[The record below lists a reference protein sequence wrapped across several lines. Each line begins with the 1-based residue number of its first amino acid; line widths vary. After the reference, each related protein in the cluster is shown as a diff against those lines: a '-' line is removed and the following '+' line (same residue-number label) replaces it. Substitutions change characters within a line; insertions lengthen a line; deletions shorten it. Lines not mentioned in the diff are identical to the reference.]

1 MLKRVIGI
9 RTRRLQAMRD
19 KNSNRKIKFNDY
31 LYVSFGLIAD
41 KLKSEENFDK
51 ELIRLSSVYTIQK
64 GDWIN
69 GQRIEIRCLRHES
82 QGLVSELKKLGLKVE
97 YTPFPINAFVHC
109 NLKGKADIAKEIAQ
123 NLSSSLSKLI
133 MNIIEHCTRE
143 PLQLRVNQDKKMVI
157 GRDFSNKCETEIAYV
172 AIIKGNLCIIDTT
185 DKTYPSDV
193 LTINDKFE
201 IIDALLKL
209 LG

>member
-1 MLKRVIGI
+1 
-9 RTRRLQAMRD
+9 MRD

-64 GDWIN
+64 GNWIN

-82 QGLVSELKKLGLKVE
+82 QGLVSELKKLGVKVE
-97 YTPFPINAFVHC
+97 YTPYRMNEFVKC
-109 NLKGKADIAKEIAQ
+109 NLNGKADISKDIAQ

-133 MNIIEHCTRE
+133 KSILTNMTIE
-143 PLQLRVNQDKKMVI
+143 PYQVRVNQDHKIVI
-157 GRDFSNKCETEIAYV
+157 GRDFSHKCDTEIAYV
-172 AIIKGNLCIIDTT
+172 AMIEDNLCVIDTT
-185 DKTYPSDV
+185 DKIFPIEE
-193 LTINDKFE
+193 LTIRDKFDV
-201 IIDALLKL
+201 IDAMLKL
-209 LG
+209 G

>member
-1 MLKRVIGI
+1 
-9 RTRRLQAMRD
+9 MRD

-69 GQRIEIRCLRHES
+69 GQRIEIHCLRHES

-109 NLKGKADIAKEIAQ
+109 NLKGKADISKDIAQ

-133 MNIIEHCTRE
+133 KSILTNMTIE
-143 PLQLRVNQDKKMVI
+143 PYQVRVNQDHKIVI
-157 GRDFSNKCETEIAYV
+157 GRDFSHKCDTEIAYV
-172 AIIKGNLCIIDTT
+172 AMIEDNLCVIDTT
-185 DKTYPSDV
+185 DKIFPIEE
-193 LTINDKFE
+193 LTIRDKFDV
-201 IIDALLKL
+201 IDAMLKL
-209 LG
+209 G

>member
-1 MLKRVIGI
+1 
-9 RTRRLQAMRD
+9 MRD

-109 NLKGKADIAKEIAQ
+109 NLKGKADISKDIAQ
-123 NLSSSLSKLI
+123 NLSSSLSKLLKRI
-133 MNIIEHCTRE
+133 LTNMTIE
-143 PLQLRVNQDKKMVI
+143 PYQVRVNQDHKIVI
-157 GRDFSNKCETEIAYV
+157 GRDFSHKCDTEIAYV
-172 AIIKGNLCIIDTT
+172 AMIEDNLCVIDTT
-185 DKTYPSDV
+185 DKIFPIEE
-193 LTINDKFE
+193 LTIRDKFDV
-201 IIDALLKL
+201 IDAMLKL
-209 LG
+209 G

>member
-1 MLKRVIGI
+1 M
-9 RTRRLQAMRD
+9 
-19 KNSNRKIKFNDY
+19 KNKNNNMKIKLNDY
-31 LYVSFGLIAD
+31 LYVTIWHCGS
-41 KLKSEENFDK
+41 KVRSEEDFDK

-64 GDWIN
+64 GDWLN
-69 GQRIEIRCLRHES
+69 GERLEIRCLRHES

-133 MNIIEHCTRE
+133 MNIIEHCTTE

-172 AIIKGNLCIIDTT
+172 AIMKGKLCIIDTT

>member
-97 YTPFPINAFVHC
+97 YTPFPI
-109 NLKGKADIAKEIAQ
+109 AQ

-133 MNIIEHCTRE
+133 MNIIEHCTTE

-172 AIIKGNLCIIDTT
+172 AIMKGKLCIIDTT

>member
-1 MLKRVIGI
+1 
-9 RTRRLQAMRD
+9 MRD

-41 KLKSEENFDK
+41 QLKSEENFDK

-109 NLKGKADIAKEIAQ
+109 NLKGKADISKDIAQ

-133 MNIIEHCTRE
+133 KSILTNMTIE
-143 PLQLRVNQDKKMVI
+143 PYQVRVNQDYKIVI
-157 GRDFSNKCETEIAYV
+157 GRDFSHKCDTEIAYV
-172 AIIKGNLCIIDTT
+172 AMIEGNLCVIDTT
-185 DKTYPSDV
+185 DKIFPIEE
-193 LTINDKFE
+193 LTIRDKFDV
-201 IIDALLKL
+201 IDAMLKL
-209 LG
+209 G

>member
-1 MLKRVIGI
+1 
-9 RTRRLQAMRD
+9 MRD

-109 NLKGKADIAKEIAQ
+109 NLKGKADISKDIAQ
-123 NLSSSLSKLI
+123 HLSSSLSKLI
-133 MNIIEHCTRE
+133 KSILTNMTIE
-143 PLQLRVNQDKKMVI
+143 PYQVRVNQDHKIVI
-157 GRDFSNKCETEIAYV
+157 GRDFSHKCDTEIAYV
-172 AIIKGNLCIIDTT
+172 AMMGENLCVIDTT
-185 DKTYPSDV
+185 DKIFPIEE
-193 LTINDKFE
+193 LTIRDKFDV
-201 IIDALLKL
+201 IDAMLKL
-209 LG
+209 G

>member
-1 MLKRVIGI
+1 
-9 RTRRLQAMRD
+9 MRD

-109 NLKGKADIAKEIAQ
+109 NLKGKADISKDIAQ
-123 NLSSSLSKLI
+123 NLSSSLAKLI
-133 MNIIEHCTRE
+133 KSILTNMTIE
-143 PLQLRVNQDKKMVI
+143 PYQVRVNQDHKIVI
-157 GRDFSNKCETEIAYV
+157 GRDFSNKCDTEIAYV
-172 AIIKGNLCIIDTT
+172 AMVEDNLCVIDTT
-185 DKTYPSDV
+185 DKIFPIEE
-193 LTINDKFE
+193 LTIRDKFDV
-201 IIDALLKL
+201 IDAMLKL
-209 LG
+209 G

>member
-109 NLKGKADIAKEIAQ
+109 NLKGKADISKDIAQ

-133 MNIIEHCTRE
+133 KSILTNMTIE
-143 PLQLRVNQDKKMVI
+143 PYQVRVNQDHKIVI
-157 GRDFSNKCETEIAYV
+157 GRDFSNKCDTEIAYV
-172 AIIKGNLCIIDTT
+172 AMVEDNLCVIDTT
-185 DKTYPSDV
+185 DKIFPIEE
-193 LTINDKFE
+193 LTIRDKFDV
-201 IIDALLKL
+201 IDAMLKL
-209 LG
+209 

>member
-1 MLKRVIGI
+1 MKNKKYNDCIYVDLAHSSTIKCEDDIQKVIKKLSSQYSLKLGELIG
-9 RTRRLQAMRD
+9 RRLVIHCMR
-19 KNSNRKIKFNDY
+19 
-31 LYVSFGLIAD
+31 
-41 KLKSEENFDK
+41 
-51 ELIRLSSVYTIQK
+51 T
-64 GDWIN
+64 
-69 GQRIEIRCLRHES
+69 ES
-82 QGLVSELKKLGLKVE
+82 QDLFHEFKKLGISMSYLPYSDYILYKDVME
-97 YTPFPINAFVHC
+97 
-109 NLKGKADIAKEIAQ
+109 GKADIAKEIAQ

-133 MNIIEHCTRE
+133 MNIIEDCTIE

-172 AIIKGNLCIIDTT
+172 AIMKGNLCIIDTT
-185 DKTYPSDV
+185 DKIYPSDV

>member
-1 MLKRVIGI
+1 
-9 RTRRLQAMRD
+9 MRD

-31 LYVSFGLIAD
+31 LYVSLGLIAD
-41 KLKSEENFDK
+41 TLKSEENFDK

-109 NLKGKADIAKEIAQ
+109 NLKGKADISKDIAQ

-133 MNIIEHCTRE
+133 KSILTNMTIE
-143 PLQLRVNQDKKMVI
+143 PYQVRVNQDHKIVI
-157 GRDFSNKCETEIAYV
+157 GRDFSNKCDTEIAYV
-172 AIIKGNLCIIDTT
+172 AMVDDNLCVTDTT
-185 DKTYPSDV
+185 DKIFPIEE
-193 LTINDKFE
+193 LTIRDKFDV
-201 IIDALLKL
+201 INTMLKL
-209 LG
+209 G